1 MQPLPLRAGC
11 YSWPLLIAG
20 TVVSDVRSNTPNGN
34 EPRERLISRRYQKRR
49 TVPSSPI
56 DICKHPITNMQT
68 PNYKLS
74 RWVRSDQAKLEDLN
88 ADNAKIDGALAGL
101 AQMAAELASTL
112 ASSAQLVKEVQI
124 YETPGRQAGI
134 Q

>member
-1 MQPLPLRAGC
+1 
-11 YSWPLLIAG
+11 
-20 TVVSDVRSNTPNGN
+20 
-34 EPRERLISRRYQKRR
+34 
-49 TVPSSPI
+49 
-56 DICKHPITNMQT
+56 MQT